1 MGPIYDTI
9 YYFDAWS
16 SKDLID
22 IQTDDEMH
30 MYWYRMGAYVG
41 ILTGL
46 LLSVPEVEKTD
57 SDGWVPVEETEDTS
71 GDDDWR

>member
-1 MGPIYDTI
+1 
-9 YYFDAWS
+9 
-16 SKDLID
+16 
-22 IQTDDEMH
+22 

-57 SDGWVPVEETEDTS
+57 SDGWVPVAETEDTS
-71 GDDDWR
+71 GDDDWRWVLLIIFVLSPLIFLIVKPIVI

>member
-16 SKDLID
+16 DKDLID

-41 ILTGL
+41 ILTSL
-46 LLSVPEVEKTD
+46 LLSGPPEAK
-57 SDGWVPVEETEDTS
+57 
-71 GDDDWR
+71 